1 MTALTTFR
9 RIARE
14 FAAIA
19 DGEVEEWLAD
29 AASSMAPPARWGAVY
44 DQAVANLAAHLM
56 TRGGA
61 GQVLTPGDPTVA
73 AAGGATSITTGRLA
87 VSFGSSG
94 GAGAGRAS
102 DGSEDDYTTT
112 KYGLR
117 YLALMKTRA
126 ARLPRVL

>member
-1 MTALTTFR
+1 MTTPLATFR
-9 RIARE
+9 LIAGE
-14 FAAIA
+14 FAAVLDA
-19 DGEVEEWLAD
+19 DVEGWLALAAASQD
-29 AASSMAPPARWGAVY
+29 AALWGAVY
-44 DQAVANLAAHLM
+44 PEALANLTAHLM
-56 TRGGA
+56 TRSGV
-61 GQVLTPGDPTVA
+61 GQALIAGDPSVS

-87 VSFGSSG
+87 VSFGSGG

-117 YLALMKTRA
+117 YIALMKTRA